1 MRCAVSASPRSPSTS
16 APASPEP
23 RLAPD
28 ACLLSDSRVKKA
40 LTFSL
45 LLAALALCGVS
56 VAQWLREAAFREE
69 IASLTANLQ
78 AENALRV
85 AAEEKAAAFEQ
96 EIARL
101 TQLRADTE
109 ARLLEV
115 TDELTQTQ
123 ADQLHR
129 GLSIAVLASELTQSR
144 SRAALAEK
152 RLAEAAAAMAERGT
166 GVDAQNE
173 AITTANARLKALTA
187 ERDQA
192 IAELNA
198 RSKAY
203 NELVTKY
210 NKLVK

>member
-1 MRCAVSASPRSPSTS
+1 
-16 APASPEP
+16 
-23 RLAPD
+23 
-28 ACLLSDSRVKKA
+28 VKKA
-40 LTFSL
+40 LTFTL

-69 IASLTANLQ
+69 ITSLTAQLQ
-78 AENALRV
+78 AENELRI
-85 AAEEKAAAFEQ
+85 AIEEKAAAFEQ

-115 TDELTQTQ
+115 TDELTRTQ

-129 GLSIAVLASELTQSR
+129 GYSIAVLAAELMQCRTSADR
-144 SRAALAEK
+144 AEK
-152 RLAEAAAAMAERGT
+152 RLADTIAVLNAQDGGGQKEAL
-166 GVDAQNE
+166 
-173 AITTANARLKALTA
+173 TTANTRLKALTA

-198 RSKAY
+198 RTKAY
-203 NELVTKY
+203 NELVAKY
-210 NKLVK
+210 NKLVN